1 MFKRKSILVLLL
13 VLAVAGAACAGLAIA
28 ADTGEPGSHLDPLVT
43 KSFVEQ
49 YVTDSVKKAL
59 DTAENPGTRW
69 RVKSIAQGQDV
80 IISEGTEFII
90 RSGKAVII
98 DPVGS
103 GIPDLTLGASA
114 AGGQPAACNHL
125 FLVPRSDGR
134 GIHAQ
139 SAVTLMYLGSLS
151 F

>member
-1 MFKRKSILVLLL
+1 MFRRKSIIVLLL
-13 VLAVAGAACAGLAIA
+13 VLAIAGAAYAGLAIA

-49 YVTDSVKKAL
+49 YVTDFVKKTL
-59 DTAENPGTRW
+59 DSAGNSRTPW
-69 RVKSIAQGQDV
+69 RIKSVAQGQDIV
-80 IISEGTEFII
+80 LAEGTEFII

-103 GIPDLTLGASA
+103 GIPDLTAGTSA
-114 AGGQPAACNHL
+114 ASGQPATRDHL

-139 SAVTLMYLGSLS
+139 SAVTLMYLGSLLN
-151 F
+151 